1 MTIEDP
7 TPLSVLL
14 STYEGDS
21 ATELS
26 AAIESVVDQTVAP
39 SEIVLVED
47 GPLSDDLRACVDG
60 WLDAHPELFVVH
72 RLETNRGLGRALREG
87 VRACSHDVIARMDS
101 DDVCVDTRFETQ
113 LRYLDRH
120 PDVDAVGGYM
130 VEFDETPDADADEA
144 AGRRVRTVPTD
155 PAAVR
160 RAAKF
165 RSPINHPTVMYRKGA
180 VLSAGNYRSLRSMQD
195 YDLWV
200 RMLVDGATIT
210 NLPEVLVRTRAGDD
224 LYARRG
230 GIEDARI
237 DYRLCRDFLRIGFI
251 GYPTFAL
258 NLTTRLLVRALPN
271 RLRAAVYRRFLRD

>member
-1 MTIEDP
+1 MTVEEP
-7 TPLSVLL
+7 TPFSVLL

-26 AAIESVVDQTVAP
+26 AAIESVVEQTVAP

-47 GPLSDDLRACVDG
+47 GPLSEDLRACVDE
-60 WLDAHPELFVVH
+60 WLDARPELFVVH
-72 RLETNRGLGRALREG
+72 RLQTNRGLGRALREG
-87 VRACSHDVIARMDS
+87 VRACSNDVIARMDS

-130 VEFDETPDADADEA
+130 AEFDEAPDADAAGDG
-144 AGRRVRTVPTD
+144 GRRVRTVPID

-160 RAAKF
+160 RTAKF
-165 RSPINHPTVMYRKGA
+165 RSPINHPTVMYRKEA

-210 NLPEVLVRTRAGDD
+210 NLPEVLVQTRAGDE
-224 LYARRG
+224 LYTRRG
-230 GIEDARI
+230 GLEDARI

-258 NLTTRLLVRALPN
+258 NLAARLLVRALPN
-271 RLRAAVYRRFLRD
+271 GVRATIYRRLLRD